1 MAQAASLEENGVREE
16 RPGDRARRSL
26 EVKVGK
32 SVSMQE
38 KSVKRPG
45 EHRGMLPATHRSG
58 GEGGPIRFAVAR
70 TDLGW
75 VLVAGTGRGLCAIDL
90 GDSRERLIDA
100 LKARFDGAEH
110 REGDPE
116 SVRWLCQVTES
127 IESPRRG
134 PDLRLDIRGTA
145 FQRRV
150 WQELRRIPVGRTA
163 SYGEVARR
171 IGKSGS
177 ARAVARACA
186 SNRLALVV
194 PCHRV
199 VRSDGDPGGYRWG
212 VERKRALLERE
223 GGIMTHGCSNGSK
236 IGLERRGAMDSIYKI
251 IDVVGTSKT
260 SWEQAAKNAVET
272 AGKSLEDLRV
282 GEVVKLDLVIDKN
295 KVVAYRA
302 RVNISFKYRA

>member
-1 MAQAASLEENGVREE
+1 MAQAVSLQENGYREE
-16 RPGDRARRSL
+16 RPGDRTRRSL
-26 EVKVGK
+26 EVGVGK
-32 SVSMQE
+32 S
-38 KSVKRPG
+38 
-45 EHRGMLPATHRSG
+45 ATHRSG
-58 GEGGPIRFAVAR
+58 GEGDPIRFAVAR

-75 VLVAGTGRGLCAIDL
+75 VLVAGTGRGLRAIAL
-90 GDSRERLIDA
+90 GESRRALIDV
-100 LKARFDGAEH
+100 LTSRFGKAEH

-116 SVRWLCQVTES
+116 SNRWVHRVTEW
-127 IESPRRG
+127 IVSPQRG
-134 PDLRLDIRGTA
+134 LDLPLDIRGTV

-150 WQELRRIPVGRTA
+150 WRELRRIPAGRTA

-171 IGKSGS
+171 IGKPGS

-186 SNRLALVV
+186 SNPLALAV

-223 GGIMTHGCSNGSK
+223 GGTMTHGCSNESK
-236 IGLERRGAMDSIYKI
+236 IRLERRGAMDSIYKI
-251 IDVVGTSKT
+251 IDIVGTSKT
-260 SWEQAAKNAVET
+260 SWEEAAKNAVET

-282 GEVVKLDLVIDKN
+282 GEVVKLDLAIEKG

-302 RVNISFKYRA
+302 RVNISFKFRS